1 MKQGINS
8 RGTGN
13 LLSRT
18 GNLQRLAG
26 NCPPCAGI
34 RAEAQSDARPSPHGP
49 RVDQS
54 GAQSYSEASTGAFY
68 WARKFEALGDQV
80 KLRSSRTKRGESRV
94 PLRGK
99 RNSRLERGFKRVRR
113 GKAAEFDPAMRR
125 FDRFFLIGG
134 NRPGLRGLGR
144 RAFVSGR
151 QFLAVWPIGGEL
163 FEDRFCWCRP
173 DERLWLFVGRCHT
186 DAILPSHRRSSK
198 PSA

>member
-1 MKQGINS
+1 MKGINS

-68 WARKFEALGDQV
+68 WARKFEGLRDQV

-99 RNSRLERGFKRVRR
+99 RNSRLERAFNGFDAVRQRSLIPPCGGSNPLTFRRIGRVPR
-113 GKAAEFDPAMRR
+113 AMAGC
-125 FDRFFLIGG
+125 DGG
-134 NRPGLRGLGR
+134 GFR
-144 RAFVSGR
+144 
-151 QFLAVWPIGGEL
+151 
-163 FEDRFCWCRP
+163 
-173 DERLWLFVGRCHT
+173 
-186 DAILPSHRRSSK
+186 
-198 PSA
+198 